1 MEWYFRVLAKYA
13 VFRGRARRKEY
24 WFYILFNVIFSIIL
38 AIVDMSMDT
47 FDPKT
52 GVGLF
57 GTIYAAAL
65 ILPSMA
71 VTVRRLHDIGRS
83 GWWMLIPIVPILG
96 AILIFAFL
104 VQDSDPGE
112 NRFGPNPKLRRA

>member
-57 GTIYAAAL
+57 GTIYAAVL

>member
-24 WFYILFNVIFSIIL
+24 WIYILFNVIFSIIL
-38 AIVDMSMDT
+38 AFVDMSMDT
-47 FDPKT
+47 FDTKT

-57 GTIYAAAL
+57 GTIYAAVL

-83 GWWMLIPIVPILG
+83 GWWILIPIVPILG
-96 AILIFAFL
+96 AILMFAFL